1 MRNRTLRRSRLRTS
15 IYTLLLSV
23 LLIAAACSK
32 STTSSS
38 GSPTGGGSISITK
51 DDAIAAEVPSDIASK
66 GTLTIAS
73 DASYPPMEFFA
84 EDNVTVI
91 GADVD
96 MGQAV
101 ATVLGLKFNF
111 VNAKFDGIIP
121 GLQSGKYDI
130 GWSSFFDN
138 TDRQKLV
145 DMVDYFQAGSGIFVA
160 PSNTQSY
167 TSLDAFCGQ
176 AVAAESGTTQ
186 LDDINAASKTCQS
199 EGKQPIQALSFDTQ
213 NGVNLAVT
221 SGRAVA
227 GLSDTEV
234 AIYQTVVTKGA
245 LRFAGEYA
253 APVLYGIAV
262 PRPSGAAKGSG
273 PMTKPIQ
280 DALQKLFTTGAYEQ
294 ILKKWGIEKGAIT
307 APSVNASTS

>member
-1 MRNRTLRRSRLRTS
+1 MKRHRVARLHPRIIVS
-15 IYTLLLSV
+15 IAAVVLLLAS
-23 LLIAAACSK
+23 AACAK
-32 STTSSS
+32 NTTSGGS
-38 GSPTGGGSISITK
+38 SPTGSGSISVTK

-66 GTLTIAS
+66 GTLTVAS

-84 EDNVTVI
+84 EDNKTLI

-96 MGQAV
+96 LAQAV
-101 ATVLGLKFNF
+101 ATVLGLHFNV
-111 VNAKFDGIIP
+111 VNATFNGIIP
-121 GLQSGKYDI
+121 GLQSGKYDL

-138 TDRQKLV
+138 LDRQKVV
-145 DMVDYFQAGSGIFVA
+145 DMVDYFQAGSGIFVPA
-160 PSNTQSY
+160 SNTQNY

-176 AVAAESGTTQ
+176 AVAAESGTTE
-186 LDDINAASKTCQS
+186 LDDANAASQKCQS
-199 EGKQPIQALSFDTQ
+199 EGKGPIKALSFDTQ
-213 NGVNLAVT
+213 NSVNLAVT

-234 AIYQTVVTKGA
+234 ALYQTVVTKGA

-253 APVLYGIAV
+253 PPVLYGIAV

-273 PMTKPIQ
+273 PMTKPIL
-280 DALQKLFTTGAYEQ
+280 DALQKLFTTGAYQQ
-294 ILKKWGIEKGAIT
+294 ILQKWGIQRGALT